1 MATVDRHPDS
11 RFYRARFTGPD
22 GKRICRTLKTEDRA
36 VALKMAADLELTAR
50 QARAGILTT
59 ERGRAVVNE
68 ILTAA
73 GQPPLEIESTRSFCD
88 RWLAPRREPRPR
100 ARSGFIATS
109 CATSSGTW
117 GPSLTGRSPRSCLGT
132 LRGFGTCWSRLG
144 AGPPRSL
151 KEVFQ
156 VSGIFG
162 LAVRQGHRP
171 NPAAMIELDNAAGQ
185 TREPFTAADVK
196 ALLNHAEGEWVTVI
210 LLGAYTGMRIGD
222 AAISLGGRGLGRCRD
237 QVYAAK
243 NQAEGQVLTIPLH
256 PTLEAHL
263 GRIAGDVGGPV
274 CPTLAR
280 VGD

>member
-1 MATVDRHPDS
+1 MATVDRHPES

-73 GQPPLEIESTRSFCD
+73 GQPPLEIESTRSFCE
-88 RWLAPRREPRPR
+88 RWLASK
-100 ARSGFIATS
+100 ARTK
-109 CATSSGTW
+109 T
-117 GPSLTGRSPRSCLGT
+117 PSTIRVYRNILRDFLGHLGT
-132 LRGFGTCWSRLG
+132 VADRPLASILPRHIEGFRDMLVEAGRGPASLR
-144 AGPPRSL
+144 

-162 LAVRQGHRP
+162 LAVRQGLIAR

-185 TREPFTAADVK
+185 TREPFTAAEVK
-196 ALLNHAEGEWVTVI
+196 ALLKHAEGEWVSVI
-210 LLGAYTGMRIGD
+210 LLR
-222 AAISLGGRGLGRCRD
+222 R
-237 QVYAAK
+237 
-243 NQAEGQVLTIPLH
+243 VLPACASAM
-256 PTLEAHL
+256 PPA
-263 GRIAGDVGGPV
+263 
-274 CPTLAR
+274 
-280 VGD
+280 